1 MNPFTFL
8 PVALR
13 LLTVLRPTPPAEEP
27 APAPT
32 PAKRR
37 GKAVAPAPA
46 PIVSKVVRKN
56 FTPLLRAVAA
66 LTAIGAGYYLG
77 QMDGTAALSMLST
90 IDLNGILAL
99 FGG

>member
-8 PVALR
+8 PLALR
-13 LLTVLRPTPPAEEP
+13 VLSTLRPTSSPAEEP
-27 APAPT
+27 APVPT
-32 PAKRR
+32 PAKR
-37 GKAVAPAPA
+37 GKKAITAAPVP
-46 PIVSKVVRKN
+46 PKPKN
-56 FTPLLRAVAA
+56 FAPLLRAVAV
-66 LTAIGAGYYLG
+66 LIAIGAGYYLG

>member
-13 LLTVLRPTPPAEEP
+13 LLTMLRPTPPADEP
-27 APAPT
+27 APVPT
-32 PAKRR
+32 PAKR
-37 GKAVAPAPA
+37 GKKAITTAPVLPK
-46 PIVSKVVRKN
+46 PKN
-56 FTPLLRAVAA
+56 FTPLLRAVAV

-77 QMDGTAALSMLST
+77 QMDGTAALTMLST
-90 IDLNGILAL
+90 IDLTGILAL

>member
-13 LLTVLRPTPPAEEP
+13 LLTVLRPTPPADEP
-27 APAPT
+27 APVAA
-32 PAKRR
+32 PAKR
-37 GKAVAPAPA
+37 GKKAVAPVAVAPK
-46 PIVSKVVRKN
+46 PKN
-56 FTPLLRAVAA
+56 YTPLLRAVAA
-66 LTAIGAGYYLG
+66 LTAIGAGYYSG

>member
-1 MNPFTFL
+1 MNPFTL
-8 PVALR
+8 IPLAIR
-13 LLTVLRPTPPAEEP
+13 LLSVVRPTPPADEP
-27 APAPT
+27 APVPT

-37 GKAVAPAPA
+37 GKAAAPASA
-46 PIVSKVVRKN
+46 PIVPKVVRKN
-56 FTPLLRAVAA
+56 FTPLLRAVAV
-66 LTAIGAGYYLG
+66 LIAIGAGYYLG